1 MGLLLSIFIIDNNI
15 KISTR
20 KSFAPIHILY
30 IRIASKDFSVFAVI
44 TILVYFE
51 SHFIKDEYRD
61 RMVIIS
67 IFYFEI
73 VLGVRDG
80 DTIIYNR

>member
-1 MGLLLSIFIIDNNI
+1 MGLLLPIFIIGNNI
-15 KISTR
+15 EISTR

-51 SHFIKDEYRD
+51 SHFIKDEHRD
-61 RMVIIS
+61 RMVVIC
-67 IFYFEI
+67 IFYLEI

-80 DTIIYNR
+80 DTIVDNR

>member
-1 MGLLLSIFIIDNNI
+1 MLLSIFIIGNNI

-20 KSFAPIHILY
+20 KIFAPIHILY

-67 IFYFEI
+67 IFYLEI